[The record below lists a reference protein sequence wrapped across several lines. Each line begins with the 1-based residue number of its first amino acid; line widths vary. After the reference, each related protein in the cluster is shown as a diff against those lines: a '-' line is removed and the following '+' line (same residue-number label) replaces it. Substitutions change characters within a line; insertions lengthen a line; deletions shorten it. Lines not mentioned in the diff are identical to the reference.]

1 MQIDSS
7 WWNVCTSETGIGNL
21 STHWRGHPQT
31 GDEMFGR
38 WCDLHADDTTL
49 GKAIDA
55 IIVSNASA
63 AVEEFETASHRIL
76 NPLLEWL
83 DQRKRLS

>member
-1 MQIDSS
+1 MIM
-7 WWNVCTSETGIGNL
+7 
-21 STHWRGHPQT
+21 P
-31 GDEMFGR
+31 
-38 WCDLHADDTTL
+38 DDTTL

-63 AVEEFETASHRIL
+63 AVEEFCETASHRIL

-83 DQRKRLS
+83 NENDFPKDSGLSGHSI